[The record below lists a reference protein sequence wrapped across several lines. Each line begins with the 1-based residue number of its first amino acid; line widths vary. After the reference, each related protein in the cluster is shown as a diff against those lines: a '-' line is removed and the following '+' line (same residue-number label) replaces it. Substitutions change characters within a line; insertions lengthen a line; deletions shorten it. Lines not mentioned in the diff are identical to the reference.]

1 MKSFWRAT
9 ISLVTVISML
19 LGMMPWMVQPAETA
33 GETPATAQDVALTS
47 HSLYVP
53 SRLHPEAQSEDV
65 SPEIPALQAS
75 DGSTVMVY
83 LPLVARHYTPPLPSE
98 LLIEPG
104 IGGTVGTPDRRVQVT
119 FTSVAVTETA
129 RVTFAEID
137 RPAQSPDNLAMA
149 GQPFVVTAERLSSG
163 QPLTY
168 FPFPVT
174 VFTDTNPWW
183 SIYTPTVIITK
194 TFTDPEIWGLDLSVL
209 SLYRRTGP
217 GRNDWIKVPSAVYL
231 DEHWLRAEV
240 ETIGEFALMSRL
252 AIYAQGSGAARLL
265 AVGSPTVLNND
276 GYYKL
281 VMDADD
287 DVGHVC
293 WPDEGCHRELDYNVR
308 LAQEVRSRL
317 TADACRVEVLLT
329 REIADPAYL
338 SRTTRANMAR
348 DFGADIFAT
357 FAFNTL
363 TGRPWGVISDG
374 GTYVWAG
381 ADLDDGALGQEL
393 LNRMAVLGRP
403 HRWGGA
409 HPILPY
415 AEFRALPMSYAHMET
430 LFLDHNFDWPVIR
443 DGFGA
448 IADAAYA
455 ALRAQLEA
463 RGMYCGDDPH
473 NPPPYPAPPS
483 AEMLKRWRDLGY
495 QNYQRYGADPVSF
508 STGNHVVQARLT
520 RIPARGGLDWDLTL
534 TYNSQDTRSDLI
546 GHGWTFP
553 YNARAQVYTDDSVT
567 VALADGRTYHYTWNG
582 SGYAAPAGV
591 LDRLEKTE
599 VGWQWITPNEVTLTF
614 SETVG
619 GFGILTEWRDR
630 AGNALH
636 FTYDLSGQN
645 AWQEGNEV
653 PRPPLTG
660 IRNDAGRAIAVQSDG
675 AGRITRL
682 SLWDGRAYTF
692 EYSTAGDLTRI
703 VGPDGTL
710 RRFEYD
716 GRHRMTKEW
725 DAEDILFL
733 QNIYDDRDRVIEQV
747 DASGTHS
754 YLAYDVASRTTTFTD
769 NLGHQEVYQWDELN
783 RVTAEQDG
791 GGNQTQN
798 VYDADFNLMAR
809 TDPKGNTTRYE
820 YDANGNLIARRDPI
834 PAGVTYT
841 SDVSRWTYNA
851 RHQVTSRTDALGRTW
866 TYEYDAA
873 GNLTRAVAP
882 DSSAT
887 MATYNAWGQPTSIT
901 DALNRTTTYEYDND
915 GNLTRTTYPDG
926 TFSTSV
932 YDAAG
937 RELSYTDA
945 NGHTVHFVYDN
956 RDNITR
962 IVDPKGA
969 PSIFEYDGNDLLIR
983 SLDRRG
989 GERLYQYDENLKLT
1003 GERDPLGLWTR
1014 YGYDANYR
1022 RAVMTDTAGFVTR
1035 YTYDDAG
1042 SLLTTADPTGATTRY
1057 TYDAN
1062 RNIIAVTN
1070 ALGHTTRMVYD
1081 AANRLK
1087 FMIDANGNRTE
1098 YCYDAEDQLIRTIGP
1113 RGEVTDY
1120 TYDAQGR
1127 LSAVKD
1133 PLGNVTRYA
1142 YDAAGQRSAIT
1153 DPLGRR
1159 TDYGYDDLG
1168 RLVRVERPALEGGER
1183 PTTQFGYDAVGNTTV
1198 ITSPLGFVTRFVYDV
1213 NDNVVTVTDPLG
1225 GQVEYVYDAE
1235 DTPVSVTDPN
1245 GHAETTTY
1253 NLAGLP
1259 VQFTDALGYTTT
1271 LEYDAAYNLARLVN
1285 ALGQPTMYDYDPLG
1299 RLLRTTDPLGHATT
1313 YTRDALG
1320 RVTTV
1325 TDANGH
1331 VTGYDYDPLGQ
1342 LIRVTDALSGT
1353 TAYAYNEVG
1362 SLTVIT
1368 DANGSVTRFQY
1379 NFLNQLTRETNPL
1392 DNSWWYAYDAAGQL
1406 IRRVDAL
1413 WQATYYDYDSNGRLS
1428 GIRYGVKPETM
1439 HPITFTY
1446 DLEGRETQMCDGLG
1460 CTSHTYDALG
1470 RPTGTTDW
1478 LGRTITRTYDAA
1490 SNLTGLTYPNGF
1502 EVGYAYN
1509 ANDWL
1514 TTFTDPQG
1522 DSSTFGY
1529 NALGQATHIQ
1539 HANGTRVELDY
1550 DPAGRLLALI
1560 NRGADLRVHSA
1571 YRYAMDAVGNR
1582 VQVVEERAPF
1592 DGLGANVV
1600 LTRTYTY
1607 DALDRLIGAATADP
1621 ASHTFYAFDAVG
1633 NRLSKTGS
1641 VLAPDPGVPALPVA
1655 PAPEQVN
1662 YAYNAANQLT
1672 EIAEPGAT
1680 TTLAYNANGDR
1691 IRETEVLTDGTTL
1704 LTAYRYDREDRLVG
1718 VTKSLSDSVAITVT
1732 MVATYTY
1739 DGYGRRA
1746 VKEVVEYTPVMTTT
1760 GVPTFT
1766 QHAVRMTYLYDGLDI
1781 IGVTLEANET
1791 VTETTYYLAP
1801 SPVTGMRRPL
1811 EMERLPNA
1819 DTGFAGDRHW
1829 YQLDGLDSVVALTDE
1844 SGDLASPLLYD
1855 EYGQMLAGITELQVF
1870 AYTAQ
1875 DHDVET
1881 GLYHF
1886 YARYYDPDTG
1896 VWLARDLWAG
1906 TITDPVPFNRYTY
1919 VAANPVNDWDIL
1931 GYCRS
1936 GTCPKSV
1943 SSNLVEASNEGEQVK
1958 GENNGTCSTE
1968 ECVVHDVVKFIV
1980 GKMKENA
1987 KSQVIKDIRAN
1998 NQSNLYEQAYEEYK
2012 KMPWWQQLL
2021 FGTDYIR
2028 NMLEADMMAHA
2039 AATVQFGCLV
2049 ADARTRPACG
2059 QWDYKKEI
2067 SEKFDNS
2074 QTIDFCSIGH
2084 NEKVVFYYD
2093 IWANIH
2099 YGYVGKAGAFS
2110 DDALLSGAALEQ
2122 SVAHP
2127 GQTQDDPSD
2136 QASIKIGIEL
2146 YKQEGDSVTETG
2158 VLTQLYIHQGE
2169 LNKARR
2175 NDKGEFEVY
2184 R

>member
-1 MKSFWRAT
+1 MKSFWRVT
-9 ISLVTVISML
+9 ISLVTVVSML
-19 LGMMPWMVQPAETA
+19 LGMVPWTVQPVGAASENPPA
-33 GETPATAQDVALTS
+33 DPNGVIAAWPLYLPLRLRATAQDVAAPLG
-47 HSLYVP
+47 
-53 SRLHPEAQSEDV
+53 
-65 SPEIPALQAS
+65 IPLLQAS
-75 DGSTVMVY
+75 NNLTETVY
-83 LPLVARHYTPPLPSE
+83 LPLVMRNYAPPLPAE
-98 LLIEPG
+98 MLIYPG
-104 IGGTVGTPDRRVQVT
+104 IGGTIGTADHRVQVM

-129 RVTFAEID
+129 RVTFAEIAP
-137 RPAQSPDNLAMA
+137 PAQSPDNLAMA
-149 GQPFVVTAERLSSG
+149 GQPFVVTAERLSTG
-163 QPLTY
+163 QPMTY

-231 DEHWLRAEV
+231 GENWLRAEV

-252 AIYAQGSGAARLL
+252 AIYAMRGRAIPL
-265 AVGSPTVLNND
+265 TVDAQALLNND

-281 VMDADD
+281 VIDADD
-287 DVGHVC
+287 DVGHAC
-293 WPDEGCHRELDYNVR
+293 WPGQGCHRELDYNVR
-308 LAQEVRSRL
+308 LAQETHSRL
-317 TADACRVEVLLT
+317 AADACRVEVLLT
-329 REIADPAYL
+329 REVASPAYL

-357 FAFNTL
+357 FAFNAL

-381 ADLDDGALGQEL
+381 NDPDDRALGQEL

-403 HRWGGA
+403 HRWGGG

-443 DGFGA
+443 EGFGA
-448 IADAAYA
+448 IADATYS

-463 RGMYCGDDPH
+463 RGMYCGDDPN
-473 NPPPYPAPPS
+473 NPPPYPTPPS

-495 QNYQRYGADPVSF
+495 QNHQRYGADPVSF

-520 RIPARGGLDWDLTL
+520 RIPARGGLDWDFTL
-534 TYNSQDTRSDLI
+534 TYNAQDTRSDLL
-546 GHGWTFP
+546 GYGWTFP

-567 VALADGRTYHYTWNG
+567 VALADGRTYHYTPNG
-582 SGYAAPAGV
+582 SGYTAPAGV
-591 LDRLEKTE
+591 FDRLEKTDE
-599 VGWQWITPNEVTLTF
+599 GWQWITPNEVTLTF

-645 AWQEGNEV
+645 AWQEGNAV
-653 PRPPLTG
+653 PRPPLTS
-660 IRNDAGRAIAVQSDG
+660 IRNDAGRAIAVQNDG
-675 AGRITRL
+675 EGRITRL

-692 EYSTAGDLTRI
+692 EYSAAGDLTRI
-703 VGPDGTL
+703 AGPDGTL

-716 GRHRMTKEW
+716 ARHRLVKTW

-733 QNIYDDRDRVIEQV
+733 VSTYDDRDRVIEQV

-754 YLAYDVASRTTTFTD
+754 YLRYDVASRTTTFTD
-769 NLGHQEVYQWDELN
+769 NLGHQEVYRWDELN

-791 GGNQTQN
+791 GGNRTQN
-798 VYDADFNLMAR
+798 VYDADFNLIAR

-820 YDANGNLIARRDPI
+820 YDGHGNLIARHDPI

-841 SDVSRWTYNA
+841 QDVSHWTYNA
-851 RHQVTSRTDALGRTW
+851 RYQVTSRTDALSRTW

-873 GNLTRAVAP
+873 GNLTRAAAP
-882 DSSAT
+882 DGSAT
-887 MATYNAWGQPTSIT
+887 TATYNVWGQPTSIT
-901 DALNRTTTYEYDND
+901 DALNCTTTYEYDND
-915 GNLTRTTYPDG
+915 GNLVKITYPDG
-926 TFSTSV
+926 TFSTST

-945 NGHTVHFVYDN
+945 NGHTVYFVYDD

-962 IVDPKGA
+962 IIDPKGA

-989 GERLYQYDENLKLT
+989 GERLYEYDENLKLT

-1042 SLLTTADPTGATTRY
+1042 SLLTTTDPAEATTRY

-1062 RNIIAVTN
+1062 RNIIAITN

-1087 FMIDANGNRTE
+1087 FLMDANGNRTE

-1120 TYDAQGR
+1120 TYDLQGR

-1133 PLGNVTRYA
+1133 PLGNITRYE

-1168 RLVRVERPALEGGER
+1168 RLARVERPALEGGAR
-1183 PTTQFGYDAVGNTTV
+1183 PTTQFGYDAVGNTVV
-1198 ITSPLGFVTRFVYDV
+1198 ITSPLGFVTRFEYDV

-1235 DTPVSVTDPN
+1235 DTPLAVTDAN
-1245 GHAETTTY
+1245 GHTETTTY

-1271 LEYDAAYNLARLVN
+1271 LEYDTAYNLARLVN
-1285 ALGQPTMYDYDPLG
+1285 ALGRATLYDYDPLG
-1299 RLLRTTDPLGHATT
+1299 RLLQTTDPLGHATT

-1320 RVTTV
+1320 RVTAV

-1331 VTGYDYDPLGQ
+1331 ATEYDYDPLGQ

-1368 DANGSVTRFQY
+1368 DANGSMTRFQY

-1392 DNSWWYAYDAAGQL
+1392 DKSWWYAYDAAGQL
-1406 IRRVDAL
+1406 IRRVDAM

-1428 GIRYGVKPETM
+1428 GIRYGVTPETM

-1446 DLEGRETQMCDGLG
+1446 NLEGRETQMCDGLLALSDFEGG
-1460 CTSHTYDALG
+1460 CTMHTYDALG
-1470 RPTGTTDW
+1470 RTISTTDW

-1502 EVGYAYN
+1502 AVGYAYN

-1529 NALGQATHIQ
+1529 NALGQATFIH
-1539 HANGTRVELDY
+1539 HANGTRVGLAY

-1560 NRGADLRVHSA
+1560 NRGADLGVQSA

-1582 VQVVEERAPF
+1582 MQVVEERAPF

-1600 LTRTYTY
+1600 LTRTYAY
-1607 DALDRLIGAATADP
+1607 DALDRLIGAATEEP

-1633 NRLSKTGS
+1633 NRLSKTGT
-1641 VLAPDPGVPALPVA
+1641 VLAPDPGMPALPVA
-1655 PAPEQVN
+1655 PAPEQVS

-1672 EIAEPGAT
+1672 EITEPGAT
-1680 TTLAYNANGDR
+1680 TTLDYNANGDR

-1704 LTAYRYDREDRLVG
+1704 LTLYRYDREDRLVG
-1718 VTKSLSDSVAITVT
+1718 VTKSVSDSVAITIT

-1739 DGYGRRA
+1739 DGYGRR
-1746 VKEVVEYTPVMTTT
+1746 VIKEVVEYTPGITVT
-1760 GVPTFT
+1760 VPPTFT
-1766 QHAVRMTYLYDGLDI
+1766 QHAVRITYLYDGLDI
-1781 IGVTLEANET
+1781 IGVTLEANDT
-1791 VTETTYYLAP
+1791 ITETYYYLAP
-1801 SPVTGMRRPL
+1801 SPITGMRRPF
-1811 EMERLPNA
+1811 EMGRLPNP

-1829 YQLDGLDSVVALTDE
+1829 YQLDGQDSVVALTDE
-1844 SGDLASPLLYD
+1844 NGEISDALLYE
-1855 EYGQMLAGITELQVF
+1855 EYGQQLVGMSELQVF
-1870 AYTAQ
+1870 AYTGQ
-1875 DHDVET
+1875 DYDVET

-1886 YARYYDPDTG
+1886 YARYYDARLGIWLTQDVYRGSIFTPCTLNRYMYASVSPLRHFDLWGFYSKDVHFDKTREWALQEARGFFRKEIPDRHSADALADAFSTSVAYYNQYFDENPKTRPYPPPFSGNPKLHFLSREEAVKRARSAKSLYQFGSALHMVQDSFSHYGEGYRYPLTWSRPLLQKKVKISGSINAIILNFSYQIKIPITIPDIGHGGNTALYKISGGRWGHDTDKYTG
-1896 VWLARDLWAG
+1896 GARDQQMERLSRQMIREYLSR
-1906 TITDPVPFNRYTY
+1906 TFNDLHF
-1919 VAANPVNDWDIL
+1919 P
-1931 GYCRS
+1931 
-1936 GTCPKSV
+1936 
-1943 SSNLVEASNEGEQVK
+1943 
-1958 GENNGTCSTE
+1958 
-1968 ECVVHDVVKFIV
+1968 
-1980 GKMKENA
+1980 
-1987 KSQVIKDIRAN
+1987 
-1998 NQSNLYEQAYEEYK
+1998 
-2012 KMPWWQQLL
+2012 
-2021 FGTDYIR
+2021 
-2028 NMLEADMMAHA
+2028 
-2039 AATVQFGCLV
+2039 
-2049 ADARTRPACG
+2049 TRP
-2059 QWDYKKEI
+2059 DLI
-2067 SEKFDNS
+2067 S
-2074 QTIDFCSIGH
+2074 Q
-2084 NEKVVFYYD
+2084 
-2093 IWANIH
+2093 IW
-2099 YGYVGKAGAFS
+2099 VS
-2110 DDALLSGAALEQ
+2110 RLTSGPDLR
-2122 SVAHP
+2122 
-2127 GQTQDDPSD
+2127 
-2136 QASIKIGIEL
+2136 K
-2146 YKQEGDSVTETG
+2146 
-2158 VLTQLYIHQGE
+2158 
-2169 LNKARR
+2169 
-2175 NDKGEFEVY
+2175 
-2184 R
+2184 